1 MISRINGRLVS
12 LDTDRVEIETAA
24 GLVYEVHVPLS
35 IFHRL
40 PAAGTELELLT
51 AYIVQ
56 DETPHLYGFLEEHER
71 TLFRRLLGAH
81 KVGPRLALSMMS
93 TYNAGRLARAI
104 AEKDARALMQV
115 NGLGKKTAERV
126 ILDLSDKVEDI
137 AAAGSRAGPEAKRAV
152 DAVAALTGLGY
163 SFAEADAAVREASR
177 ANGAESTEEIVRAV
191 LARRAS
197 RRDRT
202 DS

>member
-1 MISRINGRLVS
+1 MISRIRGLLVS
-12 LDTDRVEIETAA
+12 LDTDRVEIETPA

-40 PAAGTELELLT
+40 PAAGAELQLLT
-51 AYIVQ
+51 AYVVQ
-56 DETPHLYGFLEEHER
+56 DDKPHLYGFLEEHER
-71 TLFRRLLGAH
+71 TLFHRLLGAH
-81 KVGPRLALSMMS
+81 KVGPRLALAMMS
-93 TYNAGRLARAI
+93 AYHAGRLARAI

-137 AAAGSRAGPEAKRAV
+137 AAADSRAGPAAKRAA

-163 SFAEADAAVREASR
+163 GFAEADAAVREASR
-177 ANGAESTEEIVRAV
+177 ENGEQSAEEIVRAV
-191 LARRAS
+191 LARRGAG
-197 RRDRT
+197 RE
-202 DS
+202 